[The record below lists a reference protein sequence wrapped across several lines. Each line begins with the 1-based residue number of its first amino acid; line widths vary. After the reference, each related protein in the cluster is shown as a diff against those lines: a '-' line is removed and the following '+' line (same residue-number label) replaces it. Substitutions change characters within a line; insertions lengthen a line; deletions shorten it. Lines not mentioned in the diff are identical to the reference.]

1 MPASGPVYQPTTET
15 YEQQRDW
22 TRVSYLSQ
30 TVSNGINRTK
40 CLQWVTLVLGLFA
53 LAAGLIMLIE
63 GAVDYSDTRQHEAD
77 ESGSTSDLV
86 IAVAGAI
93 LIVIGFVLIAF
104 YVRTIRRRKSCFCF
118 DSKEQRLARQ
128 LDNQASN
135 GQVLTLNPSTD
146 LLVTAQYAPVS
157 EISYQPP
164 AVSEEEE
171 TRKLMGSD
179 NKECSDSVAAG
190 GNIQSMITTKMR
202 KISSTSSCF
211 GGRRLAPLASGEDV
225 TPSLRSSFASVYY
238 NMTPYPSDLSLG
250 SSTATE

>member
-135 GQVLTLNPSTD
+135 GQ
-146 LLVTAQYAPVS
+146 YAPVS

-190 GNIQSMITTKMR
+190 GNIQSMITNKMR